1 MTVMVLL
8 PCVTTQ
14 AIHVMQPIMTDASN
28 KTESFKRNI
37 YGYCQKQIKE
47 IITFLLV

>member
-14 AIHVMQPIMTDASN
+14 AIHVMQPIMTDTSN
-28 KTESFKRNI
+28 KAESFKRNI
-37 YGYCQKQIKE
+37 YGYYHKQTKE
-47 IITFLLV
+47 TVTFLLV